1 MSKIRISTEFALI
14 ILIASVVFVAP
25 SAADSHSGYCK
36 DTSGEDLSSFCESQE
51 DLRAEFNQFFRNSES
66 YTRSTADK
74 EPALEQLKDI
84 QKQMKTSSNSKG
96 GAAVELFNKARDGDQ
111 PTSYLNAKKI
121 SNLELLSENQNNQIN
136 NYNQAIRQQYNK
148 IRSSLIT
155 TLAIGVGGGILI
167 GIIGGSALPVIKYR
181 RIKEKASIT
190 RDVNLG
196 RRQVL
201 IPAVLGAL
209 MLAAGIGIYSLVIGW
224 ETIITVI
231 A

>member
-1 MSKIRISTEFALI
+1 
-14 ILIASVVFVAP
+14 
-25 SAADSHSGYCK
+25 
-36 DTSGEDLSSFCESQE
+36 
-51 DLRAEFNQFFRNSES
+51 
-66 YTRSTADK
+66 
-74 EPALEQLKDI
+74 
-84 QKQMKTSSNSKG
+84 
-96 GAAVELFNKARDGDQ
+96 
-111 PTSYLNAKKI
+111 
-121 SNLELLSENQNNQIN
+121 
-136 NYNQAIRQQYNK
+136 
-148 IRSSLIT
+148 
-155 TLAIGVGGGILI
+155 VGGGILI
-167 GIIGGSALPVIKYR
+167 GIIGGSALPFIKYR